1 MFNSLLAGLEIC
13 FVGSF
18 SSFKPGNMLWA
29 GYRQS
34 CSAMFAIS
42 ADDAVTI
49 ANRLAHFESGRCR
62 WIHLD
67 DVGQRAKGSVF
78 LVTMAAAFA
87 MMLLPLLCDSSAK
100 GRESLV
106 VIEGG
111 SSCIIFFQ
119 LVSASGSGSGTWAL
133 GPQGPHSR
141 R

>member
-13 FVGSF
+13 FVGPF

-42 ADDAVTI
+42 ANDAVSV
-49 ANRLAHFESGRCR
+49 ANGPAHFESGRCR

-67 DVGQRAKGSVF
+67 NVGQRAKGTVL
-78 LVTMAAAFA
+78 LVTMAATFA
-87 MMLLPLLCDSSAK
+87 MMLLPLLCYSRAK

-111 SSCIIFFQ
+111 SSYVVFFQ
-119 LVSASGSGSGTWAL
+119 LVSASGS
-133 GPQGPHSR
+133 
-141 R
+141 